1 MRRPAHAG
9 ISDMTTATRL
19 ITADELL
26 AMGDI
31 GRCELIYGELV
42 MMSPA
47 GLPHGAVAARFAR
60 FLSEFVDDRGLG
72 VVFGAETGFKV
83 EADPDLVRAPD
94 ASFVRKDRL
103 PAKLPKGFLAG
114 VPDLAVE
121 VVSPDDSKREVSEKV
136 NMWLAHGT
144 TSCWVADP
152 ETRTVT
158 IHRTGK
164 KPLRLSTQDELRD
177 EPTLPG
183 FVLSVA
189 RVFAGV

>member
-1 MRRPAHAG
+1 
-9 ISDMTTATRL
+9 MTTTTKL

-47 GLPHGAVAARFAR
+47 APEH
-60 FLSEFVDDRGLG
+60 G
-72 VVFGAETGFKV
+72 VVAMRIGRYIGNFVEEHDLGLVFAAETGFKI
-83 EADPDLVRAPD
+83 ASDPDLVRAPD
-94 ASFVRKDRL
+94 ASFVRKDRV
-103 PAKLPKGFLAG
+103 ASGLPKRGYFEG

-121 VVSPDDSKREVSEKV
+121 VASPDDTKRELAEKI

-152 ETRTVT
+152 PTRTVT
-158 IHRTGK
+158 IHRTGR
-164 KPLRLSTQDELRD
+164 PPILLTGNEQLRD

-183 FVLSVA
+183 FAVPVSKFFQVSG
-189 RVFAGV
+189 RVS